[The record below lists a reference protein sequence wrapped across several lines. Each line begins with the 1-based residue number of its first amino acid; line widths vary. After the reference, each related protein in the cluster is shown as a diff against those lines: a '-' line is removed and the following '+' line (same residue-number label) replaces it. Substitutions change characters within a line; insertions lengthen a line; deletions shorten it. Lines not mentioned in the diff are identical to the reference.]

1 MADYNLAA
9 MARAAGIRV
18 NKLIAAIEATRGKE
32 DDLYAIIIP
41 IVRAYLDSVDYL
53 EDRWTASAL
62 SQAVVEGILATVSG
76 YGLRAV
82 LQAEPKVGQWA
93 QEVEAWHRRRWQG
106 VVSSATRLDIG
117 PILQAGDVRAHVEA
131 ATQRNVS
138 LIRGLSQE
146 TYQRIERIVWTAY
159 ADGTTSQ
166 ELAKTL
172 RDDIGFGKKRA
183 RLIARDQLG
192 KYSGALDKARQEQA
206 GIDSYVWKSVGDDV
220 VRPKHRENN
229 GKRFSWKK
237 RPPQTGHPGED
248 IQCRCKAKAVL
259 LTADEEAEV
268 QRIIATL

>member
-1 MADYNLAA
+1 MADFDLAA

-18 NKLIAAIEATRGKE
+18 NKLLAQIEATNGKE
-32 DDLYAIIIP
+32 EDLYRIILP

-53 EDRWTASAL
+53 EGRWSASQL

-82 LQAEPKVGQWA
+82 LQAEPLVGQWA
-93 QEVEAWHRRRWQG
+93 QEVEAWHRRRWTG
-106 VVSSATRLDIG
+106 VVKGATRLDIG
-117 PILQAGDVRAHVEA
+117 PILQAGDVRKIVEA
-131 ATQRNVS
+131 RTQQNVA
-138 LIRGLSQE
+138 LIRGLSDE
-146 TYQRIERIVWTAY
+146 VYKRIERIVWNAY
-159 ADGTTSQ
+159 ADGTTPQ
-166 ELAKTL
+166 QLARTL
-172 RDDIGFGKKRA
+172 RDDIGFAKKRA

-206 GIDSYVWKSVGDDV
+206 GIDSYVWKSVGDDR

-229 GKRFSWKK
+229 GKRFSWSK
-237 RPPQTGHPGED
+237 RPAQTGHPGED

-259 LTADEEAEV
+259 LTVDEEAEV